1 MSEKLL
7 RGHGEPYLPV
17 IIVDRLTVVPCTADG
32 KNHCT
37 WGVGRG
43 GDIRNVGSRAL
54 FYVCR
59 VCYTAVDE
67 RNHANDKSSVIS
79 SIFR

>member
-1 MSEKLL
+1 VSEKLL

-37 WGVGRG
+37 G
-43 GDIRNVGSRAL
+43 GGGCWEHPKGWQSRTIL
-54 FYVCR
+54 R
-59 VCYTAVDE
+59 VPYMLYS
-67 RNHANDKSSVIS
+67 RS
-79 SIFR
+79 